1 MLVLEFY
8 YLCHIA
14 VTRIVEKWKWLLT
27 LQRSQGKIVLT
38 AGRNWKFYSSLQLTH
53 RLKQK
58 TFKPKIA
65 QLMVESETVLLT
77 CCKTQELRNKCKK
90 WCVTHCAVLGCSVVS
105 DSLPPCETVAH
116 QAPLPMGF
124 SRQEYW
130 SGVPFPTPGDLPDL
144 EIEPIL
150 VCLLHWQ
157 ADSLPLVLPGEA
169 YIIHYFILIWNR

>member
-1 MLVLEFY
+1 MKVAPYTAKEPGENCLDRRQKL
-8 YLCHIA
+8 
-14 VTRIVEKWKWLLT
+14 
-27 LQRSQGKIVLT
+27 KI
-38 AGRNWKFYSSLQLTH
+38 YSSLKLTH

-58 TFKPKIA
+58 TCKPKIA

-90 WCVTHCAVLGCSVVS
+90 WCITHCAVLGCSVVS
-105 DSLPPCETVAH
+105 DSLPPRETVAH

-130 SGVPFPTPGDLPDL
+130 SSVPFPTPGDLPDL

-169 YIIHYFILIWNR
+169 YIIHYFILI